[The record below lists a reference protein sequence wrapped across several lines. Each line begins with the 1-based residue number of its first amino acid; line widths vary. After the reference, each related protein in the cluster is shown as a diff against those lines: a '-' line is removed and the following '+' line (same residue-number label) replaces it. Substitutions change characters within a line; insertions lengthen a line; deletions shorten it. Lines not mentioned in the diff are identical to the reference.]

1 MPVVLF
7 CLSIPINKK
16 EDNKKIFQQIY
27 RYKRMIEICISY
39 VLQLNLLLI
48 RVLNAIAL
56 ILFTDIS
63 IIIDFDRGRI
73 YFKNVSM
80 CFNIFLTSKIVKRN
94 QRKHKISVKKS
105 GSILL
110 K

>member
-1 MPVVLF
+1 MYNF
-7 CLSIPINKK
+7 
-16 EDNKKIFQQIY
+16 
-27 RYKRMIEICISY
+27 
-39 VLQLNLLLI
+39 VLQQNMHLI

-80 CFNIFLTSKIVKRN
+80 CFNIFLTSTIVKRN
-94 QRKHKISVKKS
+94 QGKQKISVKKS
-105 GSILL
+105 GPILL